1 MEITLR
7 IVLKRPTPGVD
18 FALQKGGGSKYEI
31 VQRQRCSPGADLKF
45 EFPVIVRPD
54 KDEAPDFFGPFVQG
68 VRGDR
73 YVYIDIGTYAG
84 QTNTNWSRRL
94 KVPISR
100 ITWELINSQST
111 LVGEIPGTGKDGGPS
126 CAYVWLKTLD
136 EPWQW
141 KTLTKTKSTTRCIP
155 DRKSTRL
162 NS

>member
-7 IVLKRPTPGVD
+7 IILKRPTPGVD
-18 FALQKGGGSKYEI
+18 FALQKGGGSKYET
-31 VQRQRCSPGADLKF
+31 VQKQRSSSSADLKF
-45 EFPVIVRPD
+45 DFPVTVRSD
-54 KDEAPDFFGPFVQG
+54 KDGAPDFFGPFVHG

-100 ITWELINSQST
+100 ITWELINSQSA
-111 LVGEIPGTGKDGGPS
+111 LVGEIPGTGKDGGPN
-126 CAYVWLKTLD
+126 CAYVWLKRLD

-141 KTLTKTKSTTRCIP
+141 KTLKK
-155 DRKSTRL
+155 RKQR
-162 NS
+162 

>member
-1 MEITLR
+1 MEVTLR
-7 IVLKRPTPGVD
+7 ILLKRPTPGVD

-31 VQRQRCSPGADLKF
+31 IQKQRASPNADLKF
-45 EFPVIVRPD
+45 EFPVTVRSD
-54 KDEAPDFFGPFVQG
+54 REGAPDFFGPFVQG
-68 VRGDR
+68 AHGDR
-73 YVYIDIGTYAG
+73 YVYIHIGTYAG

-111 LVGEIPGTGKDGGPS
+111 LVGEISGTGKGGGPN

-141 KTLTKTKSTTRCIP
+141 KTLTKTKSRS
-155 DRKSTRL
+155 R
-162 NS
+162 

>member
-7 IVLKRPTPGVD
+7 IVLRRPTPGVD
-18 FALQKGGGSKYEI
+18 FALQKGGGSKYET
-31 VQRQRCSPGADLKF
+31 VQAQRSSANADLKF
-45 EFPVIVRPD
+45 EFPVTVRSD
-54 KDEAPDFFGPFVQG
+54 KDGAPDFFGTFVHG

-84 QTNTNWSRRL
+84 QANTYWSRRL

-100 ITWELINSQST
+100 ITWELVNSQST

-126 CAYVWLKTLD
+126 CAYAWLKTLD

-141 KTLTKTKSTTRCIP
+141 QIKR
-155 DRKSTRL
+155 RK
-162 NS
+162 